1 MRSIMELGG
10 GEQTTGKEKKIANS
24 PGEYGRAGSIVT
36 GQIEPGI
43 NNESKINVV
52 HTDVLETSRTRL
64 VINSKTFFPQKKNKG
79 KTTTTRNK
87 NMESIKEKLIGH
99 FRVPK
104 PLTFKMRLGAQPFL

>member
-1 MRSIMELGG
+1 MENRPLG
-10 GEQTTGKEKKIANS
+10 KKKKIANS
-24 PGEYGRAGSIVT
+24 PGGYGRGGSIVT

-64 VINSKTFFPQKKNKG
+64 VINSKTFFSQKKNKG
-79 KTTTTRNK
+79 KTTTTTTTRNK